1 MKCSVLKN
9 QYVCPIKEAAKGESP
24 TFPISE
30 ERVAF
35 FFCMAAAWTQASQTN
50 STGLD
55 AAILLTLRDCSS
67 DFDLDFVIFSGSK
80 LEKNTKDGSPDLPT
94 VSVWD
99 RKGGKGSK
107 FTVGNIS
114 KILFWADRSNFCRS
128 IYRFQPATVQSPEAE
143 SLYRREN
150 NQWFQLRHCS
160 RWTLELRRLSVLYRA
175 LQWIVSVFLYTNQ
188 KTPVLTTYR
197 FSPARR
203 RCEHIQRIWLELVRM
218 WP

>member
-1 MKCSVLKN
+1 MYKLLDVVIWSISQSFVSVKRRECCFEVFSVEKSICLSNKRG
-9 QYVCPIKEAAKGESP
+9 CKGW
-24 TFPISE
+24 
-30 ERVAF
+30 VANF
-35 FFCMAAAWTQASQTN
+35 SNLRGKSCLFLLHGSSLNASQTN

-55 AAILLTLRDCSS
+55 TAILLTLRDCSS

-150 NQWFQLRHCS
+150 NQGFQL
-160 RWTLELRRLSVLYRA
+160 
-175 LQWIVSVFLYTNQ
+175 
-188 KTPVLTTYR
+188 
-197 FSPARR
+197 
-203 RCEHIQRIWLELVRM
+203 WL
-218 WP
+218 